1 MTQSSV
7 LSSETI
13 RYQTNPKAGDSKQ
26 PSWFWLS
33 CPGPVAWARQ
43 LFCGTRARC
52 GCGQCTRPRRPEA
65 TGGSAGAARSGRG
78 AQAWASV
85 ASGPSGGSRAARR
98 RGGEVEPTCAGGTAG
113 PARGAWPSPKVL
125 TSRCPPGHAGFLFVA
140 GGGGGVAQS
149 RGLCRSIRGP
159 TAGVRAG
166 PLPGHHLRAPGGD
179 PALPAGSPAEGGV
192 VTARDGA
199 VPRASQTPP

>member
-33 CPGPVAWARQ
+33 CPGPVAWAWQ

-140 GGGGGVAQS
+140 GGGGGRS
-149 RGLCRSIRGP
+149 RTEHAAGSAGASEAPPQGSEPGLCLATTSEPRPGTPRFLRG
-159 TAGVRAG
+159 
-166 PLPGHHLRAPGGD
+166 
-179 PALPAGSPAEGGV
+179 
-192 VTARDGA
+192 
-199 VPRASQTPP
+199 VPRREEEQWRAAW

>member
-7 LSSETI
+7 LSSETV
-13 RYQTNPKAGDSKQ
+13 RYQTNPKAGGSKR

-52 GCGQCTRPRRPEA
+52 GYGQCTRPRRPEA

-98 RGGEVEPTCAGGTAG
+98 RGREVEPTCAGGTAG

-140 GGGGGVAQS
+140 GGEWGGRSHTERAAGSAGESEAPQQGS
-149 RGLCRSIRGP
+149 EPGLCLVTTSEP
-159 TAGVRAG
+159 RAG
-166 PLPGHHLRAPGGD
+166 TPRFLRG
-179 PALPAGSPAEGGV
+179 
-192 VTARDGA
+192 
-199 VPRASQTPP
+199 VPRREEEQWRAAW